1 MIAIVVACC
10 KSFAIGKGGNLL
22 HHIHEDLIFFK
33 NLTLTHSVIVG
44 KTTYESIPNR
54 LEGRRVIVVSADKK
68 YKCPIRGDIIVV
80 NSIPDA
86 MSALGKDGFIVGGAT
101 IYKQTLQ
108 FTDRIY
114 MTQINDYCVGDVY
127 FPSIDFAQWNTISQQ
142 TMTDG
147 HLEYSRMVLDRREH

>member
-10 KSFAIGKGGNLL
+10 KSFAIGKRGNLL

-33 NLTLTHSVIVG
+33 NLTLARSVVVG
-44 KTTYESIPNR
+44 KITYESIHNR
-54 LEGRRVIVVSADKK
+54 LKGRRVIVVSANKE
-68 YKCPIRGDIIVV
+68 YKCPIRDDIVV
-80 NSIPDA
+80 VDSIPDA
-86 MSALGKDGFIVGGAT
+86 MNALGKDGFIVGGAS

-114 MTQINDYCVGDVY
+114 MTQINDYCIGDVY
-127 FPSIDFAQWNTISQQ
+127 FPSIDFSQWDTISQE

-147 HLEYSRMVLDRREH
+147 HLEYSRMILERREH